1 VPTKDSWEQIQRT
14 LALTPGLKRIAS
26 YLQCKSFKE
35 SQLLLSINDEGRES
49 STYILGRRVEIERV
63 CSEVLGK
70 RCSVRIEG
78 NSTPVA
84 TTESAINPEVA
95 ASEIVKTASEIFD
108 GTLLRVREVEEK
120 EQASNPAAP
129 QDAESA

>member
-1 VPTKDSWEQIQRT
+1 M
-14 LALTPGLKRIAS
+14 
-26 YLQCKSFKE
+26 
-35 SQLLLSINDEGRES
+35 
-49 STYILGRRVEIERV
+49 EIERV

-70 RCSVRIEG
+70 RCSVRIE
-78 NSTPVA
+78 SDSAPVA

-108 GTLLRVREVEEK
+108 GTLLRVREVDQE
-120 EQASNPAAP
+120 EQASNAAAP